1 MNTNILNR
9 QNTDAVPRRRGRPK
23 KLASTNVKSVSYPT
37 YQNIL
42 DRPTRVL
49 VERRTLEIALVEANT
64 NIIQTRAVL
73 LLHLFQTRKAACIF
87 CPECNKHMSVIEFG
101 SHFHLDSFD
110 DEKNQSNE
118 MKEKR
123 RRELEALKRKSYNT
137 LPCPDP
143 GQTEL
148 TSQQAEKWAKFLQLT
163 VKFQV
168 FPPPAQLDRS
178 M

>member
-1 MNTNILNR
+1 MNTNILN
-9 QNTDAVPRRRGRPK
+9 QNIDAVPRRRGRPK

-37 YQNIL
+37 HQNVL
-42 DRPTRVL
+42 NKPSRVL
-49 VERRTLEIALVEANT
+49 VEHRTLEIALVEANT
-64 NIIQTRAVL
+64 NIIQTRALL
-73 LLHLFQTRKAACIF
+73 LLHLFQTRKAACIY
-87 CPECNKHMSVIEFG
+87 CPECKKHMGVLDFG
-101 SHFHLDSFD
+101 SHFHLDSSD
-110 DEKNQSNE
+110 DEKNQSSE

-143 GQTEL
+143 GQSTL
-148 TSQQAEKWAKFLQLT
+148 TPQQAAKWAQFLQLT

-168 FPPPAQLDRS
+168 FPPPAQLDQS